1 MKMLGFGWNGGDKKP
16 SSKTDTNNELT
27 IVPKVVGVGAL
38 VAGCYWLYEQ
48 LQPVLEPDQ
57 VVHADGNKT
66 DMITNS
72 NIDFAS
78 LLLGTGGVI
87 GGSAALSA
95 AGWYYL
101 HKYYKDRALKE
112 IRYIK
117 ITPHASTY
125 TTKDSINSLMRAFWR
140 EFRPTKERLLRGR
153 EWFQLLFHC
162 VEGEHPDGDIH
173 IYLGFP
179 QDRTTDVQ
187 ENIKK
192 CYPSCEITVVPYQE
206 VPVKEE
212 SSGSGGSLYW
222 SKPKNSGFPL
232 KAFDGKDHI
241 TPILKHLRPGTT
253 MGVVFSPTST
263 KKLKKTVVK
272 TEQHYLKAIGF
283 DPKTMKKSDLTGD
296 AKDHIQ
302 ALDDQK
308 QSNLSPFEVQI
319 FLWQEEGKDYI
330 LESIVNNINHF
341 ATEDKSLHRKRH
353 MFKKDKYPFALSPY
367 PSFFDKKMIWTGDEL
382 GNLFHLPNGPTKE
395 QIEAQMDHIYK
406 RIPHIALGQMMID
419 SSEFKRGVK
428 LGSYLNPAQN
438 NRDIHI
444 SEDTLR
450 KMGLIVGKTGSG
462 KTALI
467 KELMDYLVLERLK
480 HKTGGYTAIDPKGDL
495 VKTQVTY
502 YNKLRKEGLLTE
514 KQEKN
519 FHVFD
524 VLNPTHTFAINPM
537 YKPKNVLS
545 RDEAGAIVDRAMS
558 VLAMAF
564 PSESIYFE
572 RYGRLAMKALLADRT
587 TQHTIFGI
595 PELLKKESPLRDRLI
610 SQLSSGTVYE
620 QEIVRDLL
628 ENSKAYGGNEVQPV
642 INRLVKLKENAV
654 MRRIFGQKETTVEVL
669 KYMEEGHI
677 TLFNVEGLSK
687 DQMKL
692 VIGYLLMEY
701 HLKCKYRKNTSQN
714 HYLIIDE
721 AHEVQLPVLWE
732 HIIPKD
738 RDKGLN
744 LIMLTQALH
753 QFAEPLLLAITDV
766 GGGLFASCISGE
778 KTAKTMEKATTG
790 RAKSHVIQNLQ
801 PLTAIMDVEDSR
813 GKRVTFQVKAA
824 PPFIYDENGEK
835 TYFGTDKIRQDAEKE
850 AAFTYALENIAY
862 SWMKRDCRLVA
873 EVEREIDDYTQSLWK
888 TNEKEKEAVGFVGEA
903 SEKPR
908 WNLNKEKKD
917 KVINLFENGGE
928 E

>member
-1 MKMLGFGWNGGDKKP
+1 MKMLGYGWSGGDKK
-16 SSKTDTNNELT
+16 SSPDKNNELKL
-27 IVPKVVGVGAL
+27 VPKVIGVGAL
-38 VAGCYWLYEQ
+38 VAGCFWLHEK
-48 LQPVLEPDQ
+48 LQPILEPDQ
-57 VVHADGNKT
+57 VNGTTAS
-66 DMITNS
+66 S
-72 NIDFAS
+72 NIDITPFLWGSA
-78 LLLGTGGVI
+78 GVI
-87 GGSAALSA
+87 GGGAAVCA
-95 AGWYYL
+95 TGWYYL
-101 HKYYKDRALKE
+101 QKYYRDRALKE

-162 VEGEHPDGDIH
+162 VDGEHPDGDIH
-173 IYLGFP
+173 FYLGFP
-179 QDRTTDVQ
+179 QDRTTDIQ

-192 CYPSCEITVVPYQE
+192 CYPTCEITQIPHSE
-206 VPVKEE
+206 VPIKETE
-212 SSGSGGSLYW
+212 GTGGSLYW
-222 SKPKNSGFPL
+222 AKPKNSGFPL
-232 KAFDGKDHI
+232 KSFDGKDHI

-253 MGVVFSPTST
+253 IGVVFSPTST
-263 KKLKKTVVK
+263 RKLKKEVTK
-272 TEQHYLKAIGF
+272 TEKVYLKAIGF
-283 DPKTMKKSDLTGD
+283 DPKTMKKSDLNGD
-296 AKDHIQ
+296 AKDHIDK
-302 ALDDQK
+302 LDDQK

-319 FLWQEEGKDYI
+319 FLWQEQSKNFI
-330 LESIVNNINHF
+330 LESIINNMNHF

-353 MFKKDKYPFALSPY
+353 MFRKEKYPFSLSPY
-367 PSFFDKKMIWTGDEL
+367 PSFLDKKMIWTGEEL
-382 GNLFHLPNGPTKE
+382 GNLFHLPNGPSKE
-395 QIEAQMDHIYK
+395 QIEAQIDHLYK
-406 RIPHIALGQMMID
+406 RIPHITLGQMMIPA
-419 SSEFKRGVK
+419 SEFKQGVK

-438 NRDIHI
+438 NRSIHI

-467 KELMDYLVLERLK
+467 KEAMDNLVLERLK

-495 VKTQVTY
+495 VKAQVTY
-502 YNKLRKEGLLTE
+502 YNKL
-514 KQEKN
+514 KQEGKLTKDQEKY

-524 VLNPTHTFAINPM
+524 VLNESHTFGINPL
-537 YKPKNVLS
+537 YKSKKVLS

-564 PSESIYFE
+564 PNESIYFE

-587 TQHTIFGI
+587 TQHTIFAI

-610 SQLSSGTVYE
+610 SQLSSGSVYE

-628 ENSKAYGGNEVQPV
+628 ENAKAYGGNEVQPV

-701 HLKCKYRKNTSQN
+701 HLKCKHRKNTSQN

-835 TYFGTDKIRQDAEKE
+835 TYFGPDKIRQDAEKE

-862 SWMKRDCRLVA
+862 SWMKRDCRLIA

-888 TNEKEKEAVGFVGEA
+888 TNEKEQAAVGFVGEA